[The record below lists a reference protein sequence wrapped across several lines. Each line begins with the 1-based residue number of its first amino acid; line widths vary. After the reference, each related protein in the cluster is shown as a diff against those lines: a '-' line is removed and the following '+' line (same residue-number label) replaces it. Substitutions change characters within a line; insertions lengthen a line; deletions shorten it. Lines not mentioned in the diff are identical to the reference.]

1 MSWLG
6 STGLADFALSA
17 LTEAQKRIDK
27 VLDIREDHKD
37 GPQTKS
43 NLGKTSQVVKK
54 VVKHSTDG
62 EKEKSLQI
70 SKAVAKSTSQTSPV
84 KKQSPV
90 KKPTVTAGNESEFSW
105 NALFDG
111 ESKNPTMKSP
121 GKSPSKKSKDST
133 TRRSSFKKE
142 ETSTAPQAV
151 SLNNQHLQNDNNEKQ
166 DKEKGKLLTVGQ
178 SSDKALINEKD
189 RKEKL
194 DLAVAERTETDMPN
208 MPDMPVVCEE
218 LNSISAVVDSSDF
231 VDGQSCDNS
240 NKQKDSQAKE
250 IMETIPLSQNGDLV
264 SSELKE
270 TTCSPTQAKI
280 HEPVLHLEV
289 NDCLPPEDASQ
300 NLKSSTDSQDKVD
313 IPSKLALLPPSSLD
327 DLSECDQ
334 TVTTSQQTCSNVMDA
349 KPLEDATVV
358 TQRNMESPEKEIAQ
372 LSELVQARETQLLT
386 ATQENTVLR
395 ATIDSLK
402 TQLEKMEETQAAN
415 NSDVDNVRKEFSDRI
430 SAKEKKL
437 QAVSRDRDQLKRRLQ
452 DLEKEQ
458 QNRYATVRVL

>member
-1 MSWLG
+1 
-6 STGLADFALSA
+6 
-17 LTEAQKRIDK
+17 
-27 VLDIREDHKD
+27 
-37 GPQTKS
+37 
-43 NLGKTSQVVKK
+43 
-54 VVKHSTDG
+54 
-62 EKEKSLQI
+62 
-70 SKAVAKSTSQTSPV
+70 
-84 KKQSPV
+84 
-90 KKPTVTAGNESEFSW
+90 
-105 NALFDG
+105 
-111 ESKNPTMKSP
+111 
-121 GKSPSKKSKDST
+121 
-133 TRRSSFKKE
+133 
-142 ETSTAPQAV
+142 
-151 SLNNQHLQNDNNEKQ
+151 
-166 DKEKGKLLTVGQ
+166 
-178 SSDKALINEKD
+178 
-189 RKEKL
+189 
-194 DLAVAERTETDMPN
+194 MPN

-358 TQRNMESPEKEIAQ
+358 TQRNMESPEKVCDHDHQSKISRLAMKTWSLINVNYRKLHSYQ
-372 LSELVQARETQLLT
+372 NLFR
-386 ATQENTVLR
+386 QEKP
-395 ATIDSLK
+395 SC
-402 TQLEKMEETQAAN
+402 
-415 NSDVDNVRKEFSDRI
+415 
-430 SAKEKKL
+430 
-437 QAVSRDRDQLKRRLQ
+437 
-452 DLEKEQ
+452 
-458 QNRYATVRVL
+458 